1 MRKHAGEEPGSRRT
15 GWQRAAGLLRGALP
29 AAVRLGAGRPP
40 LGAGGRILPLP
51 GGADQRP
58 PGQAGGHRGSPRG
71 VVGRRRSAPAAARLF
86 PGAAERDDAGES
98 GAAPRPGVWDGTGRD
113 GTRRGML
120 REGVLR
126 APVGSGEA
134 GGAAPRAARG
144 VGERKGWGEDGTQ
157 Q

>member
-113 GTRRGML
+113 EAGDAPGGGAEGPCGVRGG
-120 REGVLR
+120 RWGSS
-126 APVGSGEA
+126 AGGQGSGREKRM
-134 GGAAPRAARG
+134 G
-144 VGERKGWGEDGTQ
+144 
-157 Q
+157 